1 MKTIRLNERGVA
13 HLVAFLV
20 VAVILAVGFVGY
32 RVMNASKTADDS
44 AVSTSSPS
52 KLKTKADVV
61 KAANELEATNV
72 DSTVNPDDLDSDIN
86 SLL

>member
-1 MKTIRLNERGVA
+1 MKAIRFNERGVG
-13 HLVAFLV
+13 HLVALLV
-20 VAVILAVGFVGY
+20 VAVVLAVGFVGW
-32 RVMNASKTADDS
+32 RVMNSKTTEDS
-44 AVSTSSPS
+44 AVSTSGPS